1 MWAQQEKKK
10 KKKQKKRVADT
21 QNVIGGVQKT
31 SCWWKFDTMEYL
43 PHESINKKTL
53 NGKSRPIV
61 LETRAA
67 AVSLRE
73 QGVGEKNPA

>member
-10 KKKQKKRVADT
+10 KTRVADT
-21 QNVIGGVQKT
+21 QNVIALVAFKNILLVEE
-31 SCWWKFDTMEYL
+31 FDKMEYL

-53 NGKSRPIV
+53 NGKRRRIV
-61 LETRAA
+61 IETRAA

-73 QGVGEKNPA
+73 QGVGEKNL